1 MPKHPGRLQT
11 TDSGGYCENY
21 DNEEGPKAPAVTWR
35 TTDSAVLKMQ
45 ALGPSKLR
53 NALTF

>member
-35 TTDSAVLKMQ
+35 TPDSAVLKMQ
-45 ALGPSKLR
+45 APGPSKLR